1 LNMLLLISRVF
12 VIAAVVVGLM
22 VVMISMITRWIEG
35 RGV

>member
-1 LNMLLLISRVF
+1 MLLLISRVF